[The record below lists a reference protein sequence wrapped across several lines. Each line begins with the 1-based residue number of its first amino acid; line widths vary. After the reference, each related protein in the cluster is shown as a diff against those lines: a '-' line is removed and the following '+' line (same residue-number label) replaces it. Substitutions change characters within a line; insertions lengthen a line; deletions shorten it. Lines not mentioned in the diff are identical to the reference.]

1 MENVRRNVG
10 EGVGLNLNHRK
21 KMSHR
26 ELSPFSFFISIPGP
40 FLPVRG
46 GAGRNYR
53 NAAGV
58 FPTFAPV

>member
-1 MENVRRNVG
+1 MENVKRNFGEVGRRGIESQPQN
-10 EGVGLNLNHRK
+10 
-21 KMSHR
+21 MSHR
-26 ELSPFSFFISIPGP
+26 ELSSSFISIPAL

>member
-1 MENVRRNVG
+1 MLESQPQN
-10 EGVGLNLNHRK
+10 
-21 KMSHR
+21 MSHH
-26 ELSPFSFFISIPGP
+26 ELSSPFFFISIPTL

-58 FPTFAPV
+58 FPTFALV